1 MRNPLATVRG
11 LGSAKDG
18 THHWWVE
25 RLTAVA
31 LIPLTVWFVISI
43 IGHVGADWIE
53 ARMWIGRP
61 LPAVLLIATIVAT
74 FHHAQLGLQVVVED
88 YVHRHAV
95 KLAALLAIKGA
106 AFLLGLLAVFSVLKI
121 AFGG

>member
-1 MRNPLATVRG
+1 MRNPLARVRG
-11 LGSAKDG
+11 LGSARDG

-43 IGHVGADWIE
+43 LAHLGAGWIE
-53 ARMWIGRP
+53 AREWIGRP

-74 FHHAQLGLQVVVED
+74 FHHAQLGLQVIVED
-88 YVHRHAV
+88 YVHQHGA